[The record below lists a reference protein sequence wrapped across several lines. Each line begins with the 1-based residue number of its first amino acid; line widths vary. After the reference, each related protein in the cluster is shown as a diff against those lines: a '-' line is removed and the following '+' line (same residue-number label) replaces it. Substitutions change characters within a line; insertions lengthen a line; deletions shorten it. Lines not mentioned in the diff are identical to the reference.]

1 MPPDPCLRD
10 LLHGLSSPTFKFVPT
25 PIYIL
30 VGNGTTRFYRT
41 AGAALR
47 LSNSYILPNYS
58 TFQFEIYDNFA
69 NSYGGGIYIDF
80 SLPSKDRSQC
90 H

>member
-1 MPPDPCLRD
+1 ME
-10 LLHGLSSPTFKFVPT
+10 LLDFTE
-25 PIYIL
+25 
-30 VGNGTTRFYRT
+30 T

-47 LSNSYILPNYS
+47 LSNSYILLNYS
-58 TFQFEIYDNFA
+58 TFQFEICNNFA

-80 SLPSKDRSQC
+80 SLSSKDRSQC